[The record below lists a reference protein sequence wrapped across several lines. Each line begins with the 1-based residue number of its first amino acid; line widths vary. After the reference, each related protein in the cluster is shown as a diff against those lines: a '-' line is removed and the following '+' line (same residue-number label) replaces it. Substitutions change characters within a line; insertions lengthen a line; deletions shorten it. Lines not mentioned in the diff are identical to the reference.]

1 MLKSAFIVADFFF
14 LSISYKYNYN
24 WEVEIPC
31 VLEKRASHVCCS
43 ILNITGPNPGGEFHK
58 IILGIMTSSVN
69 MQVGKEPKMVTES
82 RNVFDLKVF
91 ISATILLLP
100 RHDSKMVAVYTLFL
114 WNDVCKTAT
123 PCEVVNMLPQP

>member
-14 LSISYKYNYN
+14 LSISYKCTYN

-43 ILNITGPNPGGEFHK
+43 ILNITGRNPGGEFHK
-58 IILGIMTSSVN
+58 IILGIVTSSIN
-69 MQVGKEPKMVTES
+69 TQVGKEPKMMTES
-82 RNVFDLKVF
+82 WNVFDRKVF
-91 ISATILLLP
+91 ISATILLLQ
-100 RHDSKMVAVYTLFL
+100 RHGMVAVYTLFL